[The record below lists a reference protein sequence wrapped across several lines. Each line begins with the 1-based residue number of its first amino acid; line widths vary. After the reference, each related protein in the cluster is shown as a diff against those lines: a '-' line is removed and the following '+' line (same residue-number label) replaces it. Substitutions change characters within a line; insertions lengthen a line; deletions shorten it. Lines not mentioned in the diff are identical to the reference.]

1 VSGVQRFRVRVGD
14 NDHEVAIAADGSV
27 DVDGEAYEVT
37 FGPEGRVAVRRA
49 GAAAHTLVTIEPSA
63 KPGAHPQ
70 HAVVDGLVHAITV
83 LTAQQAALAALGGT
97 GHAGGD
103 GRTITSPMPGR
114 IVRVMVSE
122 GDVLAPDTPV
132 VIVEAMKMENEVR
145 APRASRVV
153 RVAVVA
159 GATVDAGQVLLELE
173 PHVPASA

>member
-1 VSGVQRFRVRVGD
+1 MKTFRVRVGD
-14 NDHEVAIAADGSV
+14 NDHEVAIAGDGSV

-49 GAAAHTLVTIEPSA
+49 GATAHTLVTIAPA
-63 KPGAHPQ
+63 ARPGAHPE

-97 GHAGGD
+97 GHGGGD

-132 VIVEAMKMENEVR
+132 VIVEAMKMENEMH
-145 APRASRVV
+145 APASGTVLKVHVV
-153 RVAVVA
+153 E
-159 GATVDAGQVLLELE
+159 GATVDAGQLLVELELG
-173 PHVPASA
+173 